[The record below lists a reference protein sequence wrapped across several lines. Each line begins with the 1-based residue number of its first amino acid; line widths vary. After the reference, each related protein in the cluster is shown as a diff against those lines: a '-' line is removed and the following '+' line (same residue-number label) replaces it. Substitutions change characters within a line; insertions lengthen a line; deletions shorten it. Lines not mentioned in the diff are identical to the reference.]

1 MSFNDDPHWQ
11 IPLHWYPMATRY
23 KLMNHRKSIWKWIGF
38 RIFVSARLCRS
49 DNGKSQINSRTREP
63 LMACPNWYSKHSQCI
78 FQLPCQQMPK
88 SSETPEWLSV
98 TCWWKLVG
106 YRTMTGG
113 DAVVRPGRQW
123 GGSAQLRDDCGRVAG
138 EDRAQGLGRQH
149 LDLLHHGR
157 QGWGLLWPSTW
168 QRFWSTCLNSRI

>member
-1 MSFNDDPHWQ
+1 
-11 IPLHWYPMATRY
+11 
-23 KLMNHRKSIWKWIGF
+23 
-38 RIFVSARLCRS
+38 
-49 DNGKSQINSRTREP
+49 
-63 LMACPNWYSKHSQCI
+63 
-78 FQLPCQQMPK
+78 MPK

-98 TCWWKLVG
+98 TCWWQLVG
-106 YRTMTGG
+106 CRTMTGG

-168 QRFWSTCLNSRI
+168 QRFWSTCLNSRIKLYYVCRWCFSTDYLSHKILDHLILAWSFSSCNVGRCPVLSELWIAPTAALHIWNLFWGSLHNWWFDRWNFFQDVLFLWQCC